1 MLCSSLRFNLNIT
14 FSNCSPPP
22 SYLLKVDYLPTT
34 YSNNKIILEYV
45 SEAVVIY
52 SSICL
57 VCLLLWTLSPMRLD
71 NASVSHMI
79 VYLASA

>member
-1 MLCSSLRFNLNIT
+1 ML
-14 FSNCSPPP
+14 P
-22 SYLLKVDYLPTT
+22 SQTAFFPADYLLKVFYLPSTQ
-34 YSNNKIILEYV
+34 SHNKIILESV

-57 VCLLLWTLSPMRLD
+57 VCLLLWALSPMRLD
-71 NASVSHMI
+71 NASVLLVI